1 MRDLKNIDLNNEKVN
16 MKAMDVN
23 IGFAIQLAKSLNE
36 AVMFARS
43 IVAKFFDKSPLT
55 KTIVR
60 NFTIFDLKVM
70 MTERSVI
77 LQN

>member
-1 MRDLKNIDLNNEKVN
+1 MRDLKNIDLNNKKVN

-23 IGFAIQLAKSLNE
+23 IGFAIQLAKSLND
-36 AVMFARS
+36 AVMFVRS
-43 IVAKFFDKSPLT
+43 IVAKLFDKSPLT

-60 NFTIFDLKVM
+60 KFTIFDLKVM

>member
-1 MRDLKNIDLNNEKVN
+1 MRDLKNIDLNNKKVN

-23 IGFAIQLAKSLNE
+23 IGFAIQLAKSLND
-36 AVMFARS
+36 AVMFVRS
-43 IVAKFFDKSPLT
+43 IVAKLFDKSPLT

-60 NFTIFDLKVM
+60 KFTIFDLKVM
-70 MTERSVI
+70 MTEISVV

>member
-23 IGFAIQLAKSLNE
+23 IGFAIQLAKSLND
-36 AVMFARS
+36 AVMFVRS
-43 IVAKFFDKSPLT
+43 IVAKLFDKSPLT

-60 NFTIFDLKVM
+60 KFTIFDLKVM